1 MVRLI
6 PQTRMSSRTRLVVL
20 VAIVLATL
28 VCIRLGLWQ
37 LERLRERRE
46 TSRTAAAARALP
58 EVDVAHAGEAPL
70 ADRRVMARGEYDRA
84 GEIVLRGQVH
94 REAPGVQVV
103 TPLRLEGR
111 EDAVLVVRGFVPA
124 PDAVSA
130 DLTTL
135 DEPGLVTVRGIAL
148 PLVERED
155 DGAPVDHGSATTWR
169 GLDRSAIE
177 ARFPY
182 PLLDVYIVQA
192 PDSALPRSPRR
203 ILPPALGDGPHL
215 SYAIQWFAFAT
226 IALVGGTILLRRRES
241 ASRGPL
247 P

>member
-1 MVRLI
+1 
-6 PQTRMSSRTRLVVL
+6 MSSRTRLVVL
-20 VAIVLATL
+20 VAVVLAAL

-46 TSRTAAAARALP
+46 TSRAATAARALP
-58 EVDVAHAGEAPL
+58 ELDVARAGETPL
-70 ADRRVMARGEYDRA
+70 ADRRVTARGEYDRA
-84 GEIVLRGQVH
+84 GEIVLRGQVY
-94 REAPGVQVV
+94 RESPGVQVV

-111 EDAVLVVRGFVPA
+111 DEAVLVVRGFVPA

-130 DLTTL
+130 DLAAL
-135 DEPGLVTVRGIAL
+135 DETGPVTVRGIAM

-155 DGAPVDHGSATTWR
+155 DGAPVDHGSVTTWR
-169 GLDRSAIE
+169 GLDRSAVE
-177 ARFPY
+177 ARFDY
-182 PLLDVYIVQA
+182 PLLDVYIIQT

-203 ILPPALGDGPHL
+203 MPPPTLDDGPHL

-226 IALVGGTILLRRRES
+226 IALVGGAILLRRPGS